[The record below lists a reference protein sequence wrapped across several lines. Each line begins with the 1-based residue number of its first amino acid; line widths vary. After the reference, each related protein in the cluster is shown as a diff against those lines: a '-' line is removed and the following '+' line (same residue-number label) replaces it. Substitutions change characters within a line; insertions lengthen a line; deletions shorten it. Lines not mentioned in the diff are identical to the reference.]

1 MKNKKTKLIAI
12 GLVVVFVVIFAF
24 TMPYMAM
31 ALAPFLLW
39 SLAGQFAGEPPKEQ
53 EDLILKTLD
62 GLAPDDDNPAKKYM
76 DRVRKNVANGMA
88 GVPPYDFLY
97 WGSSNPNDI

>member
-1 MKNKKTKLIAI
+1 
-12 GLVVVFVVIFAF
+12 
-24 TMPYMAM
+24 MPYMAM

-62 GLAPDDDNPAKKYM
+62 GLAPDEDNPAKKYM
-76 DRVRKNVANGMA
+76 DEVEENNINGAA
-88 GVPPYDFLY
+88 GIAPYSVLH
-97 WGSSNPNDI
+97 WGIDIHR

>member
-12 GLVVVFVVIFAF
+12 GLVVVFVAIFAF

-62 GLAPDDDNPAKKYM
+62 GLAPDEDDPAKKYM
-76 DRVRKNVANGMA
+76 DEVSEEITA
-88 GVPPYDFLY
+88 GLVGLPPYDKLY
-97 WGSSNPNDI
+97 RHWD